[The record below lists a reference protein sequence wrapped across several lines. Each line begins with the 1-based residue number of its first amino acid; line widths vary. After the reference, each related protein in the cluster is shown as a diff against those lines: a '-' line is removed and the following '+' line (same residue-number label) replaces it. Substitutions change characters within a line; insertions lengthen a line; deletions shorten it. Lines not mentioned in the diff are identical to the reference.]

1 MAVSIDRV
9 EREFILVSAAQ
20 AKIEARLRAS
30 GRSLKCLV
38 SAAGDESVSFS
49 TASIPPHFAP
59 RELVSVCFDFR
70 GQAVA
75 FDAPVIKSTSNGL
88 VLGLPESMYRSLS
101 RRWAR
106 VRPPK
111 DLTVD
116 FLLADSNLRLD
127 CPESDEWVDVELPEL
142 REGLDS
148 RDLASLVDSF
158 KAKAQSMASEGRV
171 IMYKDKGPSDVAEEM
186 AARMGRILYVPST
199 LGALPLT
206 DPYSSGRI
214 VTRGMAEDFEAS
226 AIPSSSTTQ
235 ASGSQLSLYLR
246 GRAVKGL
253 CSALW
258 CPVVYY
264 RYTVG
269 MVLMSNGASR
279 SSSLDFGAVDLAW
292 EFSRILAWFLKRHGY
307 FASSNSESE
316 ITRSAPHRGGIV
328 DASPSGLLAELPVGG
343 PSIDQGAVIRLR
355 LGLKDRGLVCSGK
368 IARRYNEG
376 GLSFCGIAFMDL
388 STQDRAFLSREL
400 YGDAEDEQTEKG
412 V

>member
-1 MAVSIDRV
+1 VAVHIDRV

-20 AKIEARLRAS
+20 AKTEARLRAA

-38 SAAGDESVSFS
+38 SSAGDESISFS
-49 TASIPPHFAP
+49 TADVPPYFAP
-59 RELVSVCFDFR
+59 REIVSVCFDFR

-75 FDAPVIKSTSNGL
+75 FDAPVIKSTSSGL

-116 FLLADSNLRLD
+116 FLLADSSLRLD
-127 CPESDEWVDVELPEL
+127 CPESEEWVEVELPEL

-158 KAKAQSMASEGRV
+158 RAKAQSMASEGRV
-171 IMYKDKGPSDVAEEM
+171 VMYKDKGPSDVAEEM
-186 AARMGRILYVPST
+186 AARMGRVLYAPSS
-199 LGALPLT
+199 LGPLPLT

-214 VTRGMAEDFEAS
+214 VTRAMAEEYENSAVAAS
-226 AIPSSSTTQ
+226 SMTQ
-235 ASGSQLSLYLR
+235 SSGSSLSSYLR

-253 CSALW
+253 GSALW
-258 CPVVYY
+258 CPIVYY
-264 RYTVG
+264 RYAVG
-269 MVLMSNGASR
+269 MVLMSNGADR
-279 SSSLDFGAVDLAW
+279 PFSLDFGAVDLAW

-307 FASSNSESE
+307 FASSDSEVA
-316 ITRSAPHRGGIV
+316 TSAPYRGGIV

-343 PSIDQGAVIRLR
+343 PSIEQGVVIRLR
-355 LGLKDRGLVCSGK
+355 LGFEERSLACSGK
-368 IARRYNEG
+368 VARRYNEG
-376 GLSFCGIAFMDL
+376 GMSFCGIAFMDL
-388 STQDRAFLSREL
+388 SDQDRAFLSREL
-400 YGDAEDEQTEKG
+400 YGEAEDEQAEKG

>member
-1 MAVSIDRV
+1 MAVHIDRV

-20 AKIEARLRAS
+20 AKTEARLRAA
-30 GRSLKCLV
+30 GRSVKCIV
-38 SAAGDESVSFS
+38 AAAADESVSFS
-49 TASIPPHFAP
+49 TSGPPPHFAP

-75 FDAPVIKSTSNGL
+75 FDAPVIKSTSKGL
-88 VLGLPESMYRSLS
+88 VLGFPESMYRSLS
-101 RRWAR
+101 RRWSR

-116 FLLADSNLRLD
+116 FLLAESSLHLD
-127 CPESDEWVDVELPEL
+127 CPESEEWVDVELPEL

-148 RDLASLVDSF
+148 RDLASLVESF
-158 KAKAQSMASEGRV
+158 RSKAQSMASEGRV

-186 AARMGRILYVPST
+186 AARMGKILYAPSA
-199 LGALPLT
+199 LGPLPLT

-214 VTRGMAEDFEAS
+214 VTRAMAEEYETSAVAAS
-226 AIPSSSTTQ
+226 AETQ
-235 ASGSQLSLYLR
+235 APVSQLSSYLR
-246 GRAVKGL
+246 VRALKGL

-258 CPVVYY
+258 CPVIYY

-269 MVLMSNGASR
+269 MVLMSNGADR
-279 SSSLDFGAVDLAW
+279 PYSLDFGAVDLAW

-307 FASSNSESE
+307 FASPKSEVSS
-316 ITRSAPHRGGIV
+316 SAPHRGGII

-343 PSIDQGAVIRLR
+343 PPMEQGSVIRLR
-355 LGLKDRGLVCSGK
+355 LGLNDRGIVCSGK
-368 IARRYNEG
+368 VARRYNEG
-376 GLSFCGIAFMDL
+376 GMSFCGIAFVDL
-388 STQDRAFLSREL
+388 SAEDRAFLSREL
-400 YGDAEDEQTEKG
+400 YGEAEDEQEEKG

>member
-20 AKIEARLRAS
+20 AKIEARLRAA

-49 TASIPPHFAP
+49 TASVPPHFAP

-101 RRWAR
+101 RRWTR

-148 RDLASLVDSF
+148 RDLAALVDSF

-171 IMYKDKGPSDVAEEM
+171 VMYKDKGPSDVAEEM

-199 LGALPLT
+199 LGALPFT

-214 VTRGMAEDFEAS
+214 VTRGMAEDYEAS
-226 AIPSSSTTQ
+226 AIPSSSPTE
-235 ASGSQLSLYLR
+235 ASDSRLSLYLR

-264 RYTVG
+264 KYTVG
-269 MVLMSNGASR
+269 MVLMSNDASR
-279 SSSLDFGAVDLAW
+279 SSPLDLGAVDLAW
-292 EFSRILAWFLKRHGY
+292 EFSRVLAWFLKRHGY

-316 ITRSAPHRGGIV
+316 IARSAPHRGGIV

-343 PSIDQGAVIRLR
+343 PSIDQGAVIHLR
-355 LGLKDRGLVCSGK
+355 LGLRGRGIVCSGK

-376 GLSFCGIAFMDL
+376 GMSFCGIAFIDL

-400 YGDAEDEQTEKG
+400 YGDAEDERTEEG

>member
-1 MAVSIDRV
+1 MAVRIDRV

-20 AKIEARLRAS
+20 AKTEARLRAA

-38 SAAGDESVSFS
+38 SAAGDESISFS
-49 TASIPPHFAP
+49 TASAPPRFAP

-88 VLGLPESMYRSLS
+88 VLGLPEAMYRSLS

-106 VRPPK
+106 VSPPK

-116 FLLADSNLRLD
+116 FILADSQLRLD
-127 CPESDEWVDVELPEL
+127 CPESGEWVDVELPEL

-171 IMYKDKGPSDVAEEM
+171 VMYKDKGPSDVAEEM
-186 AARMGRILYVPST
+186 AARMGRVLYAPSA
-199 LGALPLT
+199 LGPLPLT
-206 DPYSSGRI
+206 DPYSAGRI
-214 VTRGMAEDFEAS
+214 VTRAMAEEYETS
-226 AIPSSSTTQ
+226 AIAASSMTG
-235 ASGSQLSLYLR
+235 ASGSQLSSYLR

-253 CSALW
+253 GSALW
-258 CPVVYY
+258 CPVIYY

-269 MVLMSNGASR
+269 MVLMSNGADR
-279 SSSLDFGAVDLAW
+279 PLSLDFGAVDLAW

-307 FASSNSESE
+307 FASSNAQAANSV
-316 ITRSAPHRGGIV
+316 PHRGGIV

-343 PSIDQGAVIRLR
+343 PSIEQGGGHPPQARPQGKGHRL
-355 LGLKDRGLVCSGK
+355 LGQ
-368 IARRYNEG
+368 G
-376 GLSFCGIAFMDL
+376 GPPL
-388 STQDRAFLSREL
+388 
-400 YGDAEDEQTEKG
+400 
-412 V
+412 